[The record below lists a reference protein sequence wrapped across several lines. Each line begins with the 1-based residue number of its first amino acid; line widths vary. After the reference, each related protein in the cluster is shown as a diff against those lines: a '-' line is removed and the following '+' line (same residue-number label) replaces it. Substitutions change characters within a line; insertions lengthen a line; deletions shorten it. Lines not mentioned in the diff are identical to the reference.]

1 MALLLDG
8 SSEHVEHI
16 WSKIRYFDLSKA
28 FVFIKRVVKSEL
40 FFGKGY
46 FTRCL
51 KRVTHFILVTYN
63 IKGVT
68 TSYVRNMF

>member
-16 WSKIRYFDLSKA
+16 WIRYFDLSKA

-51 KRVTHFILVTYN
+51 KRVTHFILDTYI